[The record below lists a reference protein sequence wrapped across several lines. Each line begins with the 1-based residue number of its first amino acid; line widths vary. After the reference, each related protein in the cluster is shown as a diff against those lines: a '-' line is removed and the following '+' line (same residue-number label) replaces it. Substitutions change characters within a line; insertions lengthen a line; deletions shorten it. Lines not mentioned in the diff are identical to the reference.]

1 MIHKL
6 LFGVFGFWNLFEI
19 WSLVLVIYLEFVVW
33 NFIKFAIM
41 AEPVKVNI
49 VDKKTIFVKYDDG
62 IEGEYSLVNIG
73 KTTDEKIEINEF
85 TKDIS
90 VGDISICKN
99 ALYKQL
105 SMKALMKRLK
115 IDLDKL

>member
-1 MIHKL
+1 
-6 LFGVFGFWNLFEI
+6 
-19 WSLVLVIYLEFVVW
+19 
-33 NFIKFAIM
+33 M

-49 VDKKTIFVKYDDG
+49 VDKETIFVVYDDG

-73 KTTDEKIEINEF
+73 KTAEEKIEINQF
-85 TKDIS
+85 TKNVT
-90 VGDISICKN
+90 VGDVSICKN

-105 SMKALMKRLK
+105 SMKSLMKRLK